1 MAEWVIDAA
10 RALDPE
16 RLIVVTSPAAR
27 AAFGGVEVV
36 VQEKPLGTA
45 DAVASA
51 RKALGD
57 FGGDLLVL
65 AADTPLVRTETLKPM
80 LAEHRRA
87 EAAVTVL
94 SFESPDG
101 LPYGR
106 VVRGPGGELQAVV
119 EEADATADEQAIS
132 ELNASVYVFAPH
144 LLWSALEQLDTR
156 NAKRELQLTSAVRDI
171 VAAGGRGAVYRS
183 PDAVELRGVNTPAD
197 LAFVS
202 EVLRQRLP
210 LHD

>member
-1 MAEWVIDAA
+1 MAAGRGTRLGGATSKPLQEVCGRPMAEWVIDAA

-106 VVRGPGGELQAVV
+106 VIRGPGG
-119 EEADATADEQAIS
+119 
-132 ELNASVYVFAPH
+132 
-144 LLWSALEQLDTR
+144 
-156 NAKRELQLTSAVRDI
+156 
-171 VAAGGRGAVYRS
+171 
-183 PDAVELRGVNTPAD
+183 
-197 LAFVS
+197 
-202 EVLRQRLP
+202 
-210 LHD
+210 